1 MGSWLRP
8 LGAAAVLFLAGCSA
22 DYGVDQDG
30 RPVAAEQ
37 LDGHWLVV
45 NYWADWCAP
54 CRTEIPEMN
63 RLAQVLGGQGGR
75 VIGVNFDGLRDAELK
90 KSADGMG
97 IRFTVLADDP
107 APRFKLPRSEAL
119 PVTYIVDARGG
130 NASASAG
137 RADGRWHIETAR
149 GFAGGTLM
157 ARICLHAYVGGR
169 VQGVGFR
176 QATREEA
183 DRLELDGWV
192 RNLDDG
198 RVEVVWEGEED
209 RAKALERWLG
219 RGPRHAEVSAVE
231 VEQMPLQGIAGFVVR
246 R

>member
-63 RLAQVLGGQGGR
+63 RLAQVLEGQGGR

-107 APRFKLPRSEAL
+107 APRFKLLAAKRCLSPISSMLGEMRQRLLGEQTADGILKQLEAL
-119 PVTYIVDARGG
+119 RE
-130 NASASAG
+130 G
-137 RADGRWHIETAR
+137 R
-149 GFAGGTLM
+149 
-157 ARICLHAYVGGR
+157 
-169 VQGVGFR
+169 
-176 QATREEA
+176 
-183 DRLELDGWV
+183 
-192 RNLDDG
+192 
-198 RVEVVWEGEED
+198 
-209 RAKALERWLG
+209 
-219 RGPRHAEVSAVE
+219 
-231 VEQMPLQGIAGFVVR
+231 
-246 R
+246 

>member
-1 MGSWLRP
+1 
-8 LGAAAVLFLAGCSA
+8 
-22 DYGVDQDG
+22 
-30 RPVAAEQ
+30 
-37 LDGHWLVV
+37 
-45 NYWADWCAP
+45 
-54 CRTEIPEMN
+54 
-63 RLAQVLGGQGGR
+63 
-75 VIGVNFDGLRDAELK
+75 
-90 KSADGMG
+90 
-97 IRFTVLADDP
+97 
-107 APRFKLPRSEAL
+107 
-119 PVTYIVDARGG
+119 
-130 NASASAG
+130 
-137 RADGRWHIETAR
+137 
-149 GFAGGTLM
+149 M

-198 RVEVVWEGEED
+198 VSRSSGRARG

>member
-63 RLAQVLGGQGGR
+63 RLAQVLEGQGGR

-107 APRFKLPRSEAL
+107 APRFKLLAAKRCPSPISSMLGEMRQRLLGEQTADGILKQLEAL
-119 PVTYIVDARGG
+119 RE
-130 NASASAG
+130 G
-137 RADGRWHIETAR
+137 R
-149 GFAGGTLM
+149 
-157 ARICLHAYVGGR
+157 
-169 VQGVGFR
+169 
-176 QATREEA
+176 
-183 DRLELDGWV
+183 
-192 RNLDDG
+192 
-198 RVEVVWEGEED
+198 
-209 RAKALERWLG
+209 
-219 RGPRHAEVSAVE
+219 
-231 VEQMPLQGIAGFVVR
+231 
-246 R
+246 

>member
-1 MGSWLRP
+1 
-8 LGAAAVLFLAGCSA
+8 
-22 DYGVDQDG
+22 
-30 RPVAAEQ
+30 
-37 LDGHWLVV
+37 
-45 NYWADWCAP
+45 
-54 CRTEIPEMN
+54 
-63 RLAQVLGGQGGR
+63 
-75 VIGVNFDGLRDAELK
+75 
-90 KSADGMG
+90 
-97 IRFTVLADDP
+97 
-107 APRFKLPRSEAL
+107 
-119 PVTYIVDARGG
+119 
-130 NASASAG
+130 
-137 RADGRWHIETAR
+137 
-149 GFAGGTLM
+149 M
-157 ARICLHAYVGGR
+157 AKICLHAYVGGR
-169 VQGVGFR
+169 VQDVGFR

>member
-63 RLAQVLGGQGGR
+63 RLAQVLEGQGGR

-107 APRFKLPRSEAL
+107 APRFKPSQRSVARHLYRRCSGEMRQRLLGEQTADGILKQLEAL
-119 PVTYIVDARGG
+119 RE
-130 NASASAG
+130 G
-137 RADGRWHIETAR
+137 R
-149 GFAGGTLM
+149 
-157 ARICLHAYVGGR
+157 
-169 VQGVGFR
+169 
-176 QATREEA
+176 
-183 DRLELDGWV
+183 
-192 RNLDDG
+192 
-198 RVEVVWEGEED
+198 
-209 RAKALERWLG
+209 
-219 RGPRHAEVSAVE
+219 
-231 VEQMPLQGIAGFVVR
+231 
-246 R
+246 

>member
-1 MGSWLRP
+1 
-8 LGAAAVLFLAGCSA
+8 
-22 DYGVDQDG
+22 
-30 RPVAAEQ
+30 
-37 LDGHWLVV
+37 
-45 NYWADWCAP
+45 
-54 CRTEIPEMN
+54 
-63 RLAQVLGGQGGR
+63 
-75 VIGVNFDGLRDAELK
+75 
-90 KSADGMG
+90 
-97 IRFTVLADDP
+97 
-107 APRFKLPRSEAL
+107 
-119 PVTYIVDARGG
+119 
-130 NASASAG
+130 
-137 RADGRWHIETAR
+137 
-149 GFAGGTLM
+149 M

-231 VEQMPLQGIAGFVVR
+231 VEQMPLRGSLASSSVADESSSPSGRLARVRGQATGIPEQGMHELLLQFGVVARELDQALFQFAGFFFQAQLREAFHPMDPVVDVIAFQVVIDQGVSFQELAAQAAADAEAGIGAGTILWVAHRKVYLRDAADVLFGEGLSSRLR
-246 R
+246 RSTP

>member
-63 RLAQVLGGQGGR
+63 RLAQVLEGQGGR

-107 APRFKLPRSEAL
+107 AHRFKLPRSEAL
-119 PVTYIVDARGG
+119 PVTYIVDARGKCVSVCW
-130 NASASAG
+130 AS
-137 RADGRWHIETAR
+137 RRP
-149 GFAGGTLM
+149 M
-157 ARICLHAYVGGR
+157 AY
-169 VQGVGFR
+169 
-176 QATREEA
+176 
-183 DRLELDGWV
+183 
-192 RNLDDG
+192 
-198 RVEVVWEGEED
+198 
-209 RAKALERWLG
+209 
-219 RGPRHAEVSAVE
+219 
-231 VEQMPLQGIAGFVVR
+231 
-246 R
+246 

>member
-1 MGSWLRP
+1 
-8 LGAAAVLFLAGCSA
+8 
-22 DYGVDQDG
+22 
-30 RPVAAEQ
+30 
-37 LDGHWLVV
+37 
-45 NYWADWCAP
+45 
-54 CRTEIPEMN
+54 
-63 RLAQVLGGQGGR
+63 
-75 VIGVNFDGLRDAELK
+75 
-90 KSADGMG
+90 
-97 IRFTVLADDP
+97 
-107 APRFKLPRSEAL
+107 
-119 PVTYIVDARGG
+119 
-130 NASASAG
+130 
-137 RADGRWHIETAR
+137 
-149 GFAGGTLM
+149 M

-198 RVEVVWEGEED
+198 RVEVVWEGEGD

>member
-63 RLAQVLGGQGGR
+63 RLAQVLEGQGGR
-75 VIGVNFDGLRDAELK
+75 VIGVNFDGLRDTELK

-107 APRFKLPRSEAL
+107 AL
-119 PVTYIVDARGG
+119 
-130 NASASAG
+130 
-137 RADGRWHIETAR
+137 
-149 GFAGGTLM
+149 
-157 ARICLHAYVGGR
+157 
-169 VQGVGFR
+169 Q
-176 QATREEA
+176 
-183 DRLELDGWV
+183 
-192 RNLDDG
+192 
-198 RVEVVWEGEED
+198 
-209 RAKALERWLG
+209 
-219 RGPRHAEVSAVE
+219 GPRGQPARMLLWLMRQDEAIRLISV
-231 VEQMPLQGIAGFVVR
+231 G
-246 R
+246 

>member
-63 RLAQVLGGQGGR
+63 RLAQVLEGQGGR

-107 APRFKLPRSEAL
+107 APRPSFLAAKRCLSPISSML
-119 PVTYIVDARGG
+119 GG
-130 NASASAG
+130 KCVSVCWAS
-137 RADGRWHIETAR
+137 RRP
-149 GFAGGTLM
+149 M
-157 ARICLHAYVGGR
+157 AY
-169 VQGVGFR
+169 
-176 QATREEA
+176 
-183 DRLELDGWV
+183 
-192 RNLDDG
+192 
-198 RVEVVWEGEED
+198 
-209 RAKALERWLG
+209 
-219 RGPRHAEVSAVE
+219 
-231 VEQMPLQGIAGFVVR
+231 
-246 R
+246 

>member
-1 MGSWLRP
+1 MSHN
-8 LGAAAVLFLAGCSA
+8 FLA
-22 DYGVDQDG
+22 
-30 RPVAAEQ
+30 
-37 LDGHWLVV
+37 
-45 NYWADWCAP
+45 
-54 CRTEIPEMN
+54 
-63 RLAQVLGGQGGR
+63 
-75 VIGVNFDGLRDAELK
+75 
-90 KSADGMG
+90 
-97 IRFTVLADDP
+97 
-107 APRFKLPRSEAL
+107 LPSWFISL
-119 PVTYIVDARGG
+119 
-130 NASASAG
+130 SLS
-137 RADGRWHIETAR
+137 
-149 GFAGGTLM
+149 
-157 ARICLHAYVGGR
+157 
-169 VQGVGFR
+169 